1 MPAPVDGHYWFVRK
15 RFGYG
20 ATPATWQGW
29 LSVLAYVAIVA
40 FFAWRLRSDT
50 LRIAVLTPITLG
62 YIWFV
67 STKTEGGFGWRWGK

>member
-1 MPAPVDGHYWFVRK
+1 MPARVESSHWFVRQ

-29 LSVLAYVAIVA
+29 LSVAVYLAIVA
-40 FFAWRLRSDT
+40 LFAWRLPGGT

-67 STKTEGGFGWRWGK
+67 WTRTKDGFGWRWGR